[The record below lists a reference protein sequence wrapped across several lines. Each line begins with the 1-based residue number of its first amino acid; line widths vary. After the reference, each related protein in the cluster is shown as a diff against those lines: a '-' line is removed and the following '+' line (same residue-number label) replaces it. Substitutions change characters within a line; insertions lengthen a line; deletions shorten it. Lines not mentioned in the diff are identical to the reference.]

1 MRRFLIITSILS
13 VVLSVVFF
21 NGTAADTAS
30 PMVVEY
36 YQLSKE
42 AKKQVHCMTENILFE
57 AGKESDEGKLAV
69 AMVTLNRV
77 SSPSFPDTVC
87 EVVYQ
92 KTAGICQFSWYCDN
106 SFLVRRSKIV
116 GTPLYNQIR
125 EISIYAMMNYESIQ
139 DETKGALYYHAN
151 YINPGW
157 RLNVTARIG
166 NHIFYKRSKDPELKR
181 EYKV

>member
-1 MRRFLIITSILS
+1 MRRLLILTSILS
-13 VVLSVVFF
+13 LVVSVSLF

-42 AKKQVHCMTENILFE
+42 AKKQVHCLTENILFE

-77 SSPSFPDTVC
+77 ASSKFPDTIC

-92 KTAGICQFSWYCDN
+92 KTAGVCQFSWYCDKN
-106 SFLVRRSKIV
+106 FLARRKSIV
-116 GTPLYNQIR
+116 GTPLYNEIR
-125 EISIYAMMNYESIQ
+125 EIAIFTMMNYETVHDQ
-139 DETKGALYYHAN
+139 TKGALYFHAVSVRPQWN
-151 YINPGW
+151 
-157 RLNVTARIG
+157 LNVTAKIG
-166 NHIFYKRSKDPELKR
+166 NHIFYKRSKDPELKK